1 MKILILYAN
10 NEGYF
15 RCPIGL
21 TLIMT
26 ILRDEGH
33 EVKLFDTTFTA
44 STDNKDNRMREKLET
59 VKSVPTA
66 HLFKKQSNEKL
77 ISAWIKT
84 IKDFKPD
91 LIAASIIEDLYK
103 FCGTFL
109 DAAKENF
116 DIPIA
121 VGGVTPSLSPNIV
134 IEHPSIDMI
143 IQGEGEIAFKELV
156 IALKNKTSLSEV
168 PNLWYKENGKVIRNK
183 LTRFM
188 DLNKLPYQRLDFWD
202 KRHFN
207 KPYNGTM
214 YKLGSF
220 ELSRG
225 CMHKCHYCFNR
236 YMQTDLP
243 APEVGKYRR
252 NKSIEIIIREVKELH
267 KEHNFGLIMF
277 TDDNFLGRSFSDMDE
292 FYERWNKEINIP
304 YWINT
309 CIETLNEQ
317 NLPKLKKSQCI
328 GISIGMETGSE
339 WIRRNLLLKG
349 KMTNDMYYEGFKMMT
364 KHGIRSTCNVMIGFP
379 GEYEEDVFDTIKLN
393 KKIRALDPELTSC
406 KMSYVAPYAGTVIH
420 NISMDLGLIE
430 VDDKPGYKG
439 LTKNIST
446 FKEPLIKNPHM
457 SKERITE
464 LFHDFS
470 DYINGKKD
478 IPEKFLNIDPLRKFA
493 KNDSTHKIYELYKEG
508 PRDIEPEKINT
519 LKYELKKIKKLTSQR
534 QTFATKAV

>member
-1 MKILILYAN
+1 MKILFIYPN

-33 EVKLFDTTFTA
+33 EIKLFDTTFTA
-44 STDNKDNRMREKLET
+44 SEDAQDNRAREKLGL
-59 VKSVPTA
+59 VKTVPTA
-66 HLFKKQSNEKL
+66 HLFEKQSNEKL
-77 ISAWIKT
+77 ISDWIKT

-91 LIAASIIEDLYK
+91 LIAASIIEDMYK

-121 VGGVTPSLSPNIV
+121 VGGVTPSLSPNVV

-156 IALKNKTSLSEV
+156 IALKNKTSLSKV
-168 PNLWYKENGKVIRNK
+168 PNLWYKEKENGKVIRNK

-207 KPYNGTM
+207 KPYNGVM
-214 YKLGSF
+214 YKMGSF

-243 APEVGKYRR
+243 ASEVGKFRR
-252 NKSIEIIIREVKELH
+252 NKSIETIIREAKELH
-267 KEHNFGLIMF
+267 KKHNFGFIMF
-277 TDDNFLGRSFSDMDE
+277 VDDNFLARSFSEMDE
-292 FYERWNKEINIP
+292 FYERWSKEIKIP
-304 YWINT
+304 YYMNT
-309 CIETLNEQ
+309 CIETLNEE
-317 NLPKLKKSQCI
+317 NIPKLKKSQCI

-339 WIRRNLLLKG
+339 YIRRNVLLKG
-349 KMTNDMYYEGFKMMT
+349 KMTNNMYYEGFKLMV

-393 KKIRALDPELTSC
+393 KMIRALDPELTSC
-406 KMSYVAPYAGTVIH
+406 KMSYVSPYAGTVIH
-420 NISMDLGLIE
+420 NISADLGLIE

-439 LTKNIST
+439 LGKNT
-446 FKEPLIKNPHM
+446 TVFKEPVIKNPNM
-457 SKERITE
+457 SKEKTIE
-464 LFHDFS
+464 LFHDFE
-470 DYINGKKD
+470 DYVNGKKD
-478 IPEKFLNIDPLRKFA
+478 IPEKFLSIDPLRKFA
-493 KNDSTHKIYELYKEG
+493 ENDSTREMYALYMKG
-508 PRDIEPEKINT
+508 PKDIKPREINT
-519 LKYELKKIKKLTSQR
+519 LKTLHLER
-534 QTFATKAV
+534 